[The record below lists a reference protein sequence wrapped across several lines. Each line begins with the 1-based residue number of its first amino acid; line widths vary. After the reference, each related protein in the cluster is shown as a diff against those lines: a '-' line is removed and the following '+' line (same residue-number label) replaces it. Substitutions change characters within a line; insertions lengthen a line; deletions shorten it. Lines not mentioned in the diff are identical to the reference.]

1 MPRSNLLRRRG
12 SRPQIVNESDASVAT
27 EILYGV
33 VTELQASSRG
43 VPLRSCIRRASLKL
57 FEDVV
62 ALTPFADERVWNAA
76 LDAAM
81 ADYGACPSVPVPVME
96 ILLGAS
102 SEHRPML
109 LLLPPCLAALAS
121 IKSEMEQ
128 QTIVAATRA
137 LDRFPLLAAAVKER
151 LQQLLEEVVAE
162 CREKLAEFI
171 QEKESFFI
179 DIGWPATFVYPTV
192 PLGVRVAG
200 SDRWDGASKPVGPSQ
215 GPSTEGTRLVG
226 QDEWEPTTG
235 LEELKRYYGGV
246 QEAAI
251 KATPEKVHRWCVR
264 AFEAQ
269 VAARLCSLDLR
280 SSDADLLRDSK
291 PSSSQAQAGETL
303 LL

>member
-1 MPRSNLLRRRG
+1 
-12 SRPQIVNESDASVAT
+12 
-27 EILYGV
+27 
-33 VTELQASSRG
+33 
-43 VPLRSCIRRASLKL
+43 
-57 FEDVV
+57 
-62 ALTPFADERVWNAA
+62 
-76 LDAAM
+76 M

-96 ILLGAS
+96 VLLGAS

-128 QTIVAATRA
+128 QTIVAATRP

-162 CREKLAEFI
+162 CREKLEEFI

-200 SDRWDGASKPVGPSQ
+200 SDRWDGASKRAGPGQ
-215 GPSTEGTRLVG
+215 GPSTGGTRLVG

-246 QEAAI
+246 QEGRVRVRDLGLTRTLSLSLSLTLTLTTAACRRQPSRRRPRRCTAGACAPSRRRWRRGCARSTCAA
-251 KATPEKVHRWCVR
+251 ATPSCCAR
-264 AFEAQ
+264 ASRA
-269 VAARLCSLDLR
+269 AAR
-280 SSDADLLRDSK
+280 
-291 PSSSQAQAGETL
+291 P
-303 LL
+303 

>member
-12 SRPQIVNESDASVAT
+12 SRPTVSDADASAAT
-27 EILYGV
+27 ELLYGV
-33 VTELQASSRG
+33 VGELQAASRG
-43 VPLRSCIRRASLKL
+43 VPLRSSIRRASLKL
-57 FEDVV
+57 YEDVV
-62 ALTPFADERVWNAA
+62 AIAPFADERVWNAA

-96 ILLGAS
+96 TLLGAS

-109 LLLPPCLAALAS
+109 LLLPPCHAALAT

-128 QTIVAATRA
+128 QTIIAATRP
-137 LDRFPLLAAAVKER
+137 LERFPLLAAAVKER

-162 CREKLAEFI
+162 CREKLEELI
-171 QEKESFFI
+171 QEKETFFI
-179 DIGWPATFVYPTV
+179 EIGWPATFVYPTV

-200 SDRWDGASKPVGPSQ
+200 SDRWDRPKPVGSA
-215 GPSTEGTRLVG
+215 GEE
-226 QDEWEPTTG
+226 EWAPRSG
-235 LEELKRYYGGV
+235 LEELKRYYGAV

-280 SSDADLLRDSK
+280 SSDAHLLRDSK
-291 PSSSQAQAGETL
+291 ANSREAGETML
-303 LL
+303 L